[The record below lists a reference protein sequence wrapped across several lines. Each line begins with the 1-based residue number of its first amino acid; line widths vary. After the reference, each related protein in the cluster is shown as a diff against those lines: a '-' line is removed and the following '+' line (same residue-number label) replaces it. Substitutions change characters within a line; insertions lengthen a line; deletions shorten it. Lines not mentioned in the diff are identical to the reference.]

1 MATPDEVPTTGETF
15 SVALD
20 PHRRR
25 CMERAIDRVLS
36 ERRSR
41 WTSVALVG
49 WRAATFLDAL
59 YDRAERVTVVEDDE
73 RLVESIRQGL
83 EVQGRGEKV
92 ELIRR
97 PPADVEL
104 EDRVDVAVTSAN
116 STWFIE
122 GREAG
127 LLKNIREHMLVEG
140 GTMIPRRLLHLFE
153 LAGPPNRVGG
163 MPLRT
168 PRFSRPGEP
177 LPILS
182 ESKHFTT
189 TDMTP
194 EGEVPEQV
202 DDTIIVKPLVSG
214 TLTAL
219 RLSTLCELTE
229 GVMQTT
235 SQSGV
240 QSILVP
246 VREDIEIEA
255 GQPVNI
261 HVRYEPGRGLEN
273 TKFSARSLPE
283 QDTSEWGHRD
293 HDVAEQFQDRIAEM
307 IERAEQRGRA
317 GDLENVVQ
325 YTIEPHGDVSRL
337 TAFFW
342 TIDEEYRQPV
352 RDIVDQFR
360 SNASEHIGDVP
371 DDETIYELMLEV
383 YERTFDTEIESLPT
397 S

>member
-1 MATPDEVPTTGETF
+1 MTTPEEVPATGETF

-20 PHRRR
+20 PHRRQ
-25 CMERAIDRVLS
+25 CMRAAIDRVLG

-41 WTSVALVG
+41 STSVALVG
-49 WRAATFLDAL
+49 WRAATFLDEV
-59 YDRAERVTVVEDDE
+59 YERVDRVTVVENDE

-83 EVQGRGEKV
+83 RAQDRGKKVKLVQ
-92 ELIRR
+92 R
-97 PPADVEL
+97 PPAEAEL
-104 EDRVDVAVTSAN
+104 DDAVDVAVTSAN

-127 LLKNIREHMLVEG
+127 LLENIRENMLVEG

-177 LPILS
+177 VPILS

-189 TDMTP
+189 TDLTP
-194 EGEVPEQV
+194 DGRLPEQV

-246 VREDIEIEA
+246 LREDIEIQA

-261 HVRYEPGRGLEN
+261 HVRYELGRGLEK

-283 QDTSEWGHRD
+283 QDSAGWDHRD
-293 HDVAEQFQDRIAEM
+293 HDVAEQFQNQIAEM
-307 IERAEQRGRA
+307 IDMAEQRGRA
-317 GDLENVVQ
+317 GDLEKVVQ

-360 SNASEHIGDVP
+360 SDASEQIGDVP

-383 YERTFDTEIESLPT
+383 YERKFDTEIEALPT